1 MARAYLAAATTRSPR
16 SVAARAGRVAGWNG
30 EDRRVT
36 GPPGALADFVAAGT
50 PEPVVRYR
58 SVMMNPASTGDAYSA
73 GRSLSARDIPA
84 RSPLGSDC
92 RPGAQSRQRLLPSWC
107 SRSCRWPPG
116 RVVLGRPGQRGA
128 RYQILHALGCQAA
141 PPGLWITS

>member
-16 SVAARAGRVAGWNG
+16 SVAARAGRVAGCNG

-58 SVMMNPASTGDAYSA
+58 AVTAAAVTKLVLTIL
-73 GRSLSARDIPA
+73 SLAA
-84 RSPLGSDC
+84 
-92 RPGAQSRQRLLPSWC
+92 RPGGAGPA
-107 SRSCRWPPG
+107 G
-116 RVVLGRPGQRGA
+116 AARGKA
-128 RYQILHALGCQAA
+128 SDPACPGCQAE
-141 PPGLWITS
+141 PPGL

>member
-73 GRSLSARDIPA
+73 GAPCPPVTFRRGHPSVAIADQA
-84 RSPLGSDC
+84 RSHGSGC
-92 RPGAQSRQRLLPSWC
+92 YQVGAHDPVAGRQAGWCWADRGSAGQGIRFCMPSAVKP
-107 SRSCRWPPG
+107 RR
-116 RVVLGRPGQRGA
+116 
-128 RYQILHALGCQAA
+128 QAC
-141 PPGLWITS
+141 G